1 MAQVKQIPALTSN
14 SALQGTPRLR
24 EENPQS
30 ASECTPVHQT
40 SPAPDPRLQP
50 GGDLVPGTKYARD
63 FDADK
68 GMPWAL
74 RNGAVRAS
82 RFSLQ
87 PFGLA
92 SMRVASIHIVGGRLY
107 VQVEVETRHRDT
119 GDLTHIAFVRDVD
132 RGTAQLSEDDF
143 EDLGASELRRLVWQ
157 ACMLTLAHEL
167 DECLKMDGARLREA
181 HPGDPFPSYDFRRMD
196 AAPVSVAEV
205 AELRERVAFLEA
217 RLAEHQRELARVD
230 AKVP

>member
-1 MAQVKQIPALTSN
+1 MRNVAESQATP
-14 SALQGTPRLR
+14 SA
-24 EENPQS
+24 ENDCS
-30 ASECTPVHQT
+30 AIAAESR
-40 SPAPDPRLQP
+40 SPDARLQP
-50 GGDLVPGTKYARD
+50 GGDLIPGTEYARD
-63 FDADK
+63 FDASK

-74 RNGAVRAS
+74 RNGAVRAMRFDLS
-82 RFSLQ
+82 RL
-87 PFGLA
+87 GLA
-92 SMRVASIHIVGGRLY
+92 SMRVASIHLVGGRPY

-132 RGTAQLSEDDF
+132 RGAAQLSEDDF

-205 AELRERVAFLEA
+205 QALRERVAFLEA

-230 AKVP
+230 AQAP